1 VCNEKFG
8 IILGVGL
15 NPDPKGGIQDNVFRI
30 GHMGHLNPPM
40 ILGTLGVIEAGLAA
54 LNVQRGSGAVDAA
67 AAVLASSAVSSA
79 SHVKHFQDCSNTEV
93 LKVLRSKYHEERLFA
108 LLLWVRKFT
117 KANEA
122 DREKIVELYL
132 ANTKY
137 INNWDLVDSS
147 SYAILGTYLLD
158 KSRQPLR
165 QLAKSDSI
173 WERRTAIIATYRF
186 IKENQF
192 KDTFAIATILK
203 NDKEDLI
210 HKAVG
215 WMLREV
221 GNRDRQAQTDYMAS
235 RYKKMPRTMLRYAI
249 EKYPEKQ
256 RKAYL
261 AGTIS

>member
-1 VCNEKFG
+1 MSKAKE
-8 IILGVGL
+8 IQSTLRAL
-15 NPDPKGGIQDNVFRI
+15 ANPDIAAHSQRFFKTAPGEYGANDHF
-30 GHMGHLNPPM
+30 
-40 ILGTLGVIEAGLAA
+40 LGLRVP
-54 LNVQRGSGAVDAA
+54 
-67 AAVLASSAVSSA
+67 VLRA
-79 SHVKHFQDCSNTEV
+79 HVKQFQDCSNTEV

-108 LLLWVRKFT
+108 LLLWVKKFT

-165 QLAKSDSI
+165 KLAKSDSL
-173 WERRTAIIATYRF
+173 WERRIAIIATYRF
-186 IKENQF
+186 IRENQF
-192 KDTFAIATILK
+192 KDTFAIATVLL
-203 NDKEDLI
+203 NDEEDLI

-261 AGTIS
+261 AGTLS